1 MIAQMAREE
10 RWEFPGQGHA
20 PIDCA
25 EKQIISLQKFQ
36 PDSVST
42 ETMTHQGGNPTFSH
56 STKATRTEFGLVDV
70 YIVFITSSMQLRTM
84 VNQSHSIA
92 CPDEING
99 HGYYFPKK

>member
-10 RWEFPGQGHA
+10 RWEFPGQEHA

-25 EKQIISLQKFQ
+25 DKQIISLQNFQ

-56 STKATRTEFGLVDV
+56 STISYK
-70 YIVFITSSMQLRTM
+70 
-84 VNQSHSIA
+84 
-92 CPDEING
+92 NG
-99 HGYYFPKK
+99 VWSCRRLHRLYHL